1 MYDYIRI
8 SCAVPKVKVADT
20 EFNISQIAAFFD
32 EATKENCD
40 AVLFPELC
48 ITGCTCGDLF
58 RDSTLQRAATK
69 ALEAF
74 VNHTK
79 GQGTLAVIGV
89 PLSYNGRLYDCAVA
103 VCNGKV
109 VAVIPKSYP
118 LTGERR
124 HFIGAELDT
133 VEVELSSLGLR
144 FTGTVPFGA
153 DIIITHRGVRFGIE
167 IGSDAFS
174 PLSPASSLCLAGA
187 EVILNPSARYAV
199 VGQYKKDESIL
210 SAFASNAK
218 CAYCYA
224 NAGPDESTTDYVFSG
239 SSYIIPYG
247 KSTLCCK
254 DKVDT
259 ECYMHSA
266 DIDVGMIRA
275 DRARTDF
282 YSDNGMDA
290 VFVSTEFTE
299 ESSSSGES
307 DCVSPSP
314 FRDCNED
321 PVNYLSQIF
330 SMQTAGLKKR
340 MSVAGSKLVIGV
352 SGGLDSTLALLV
364 CAEALKEIKKPST
377 DLIAVTMP
385 CFGTTDRTYNNAL
398 MLIDALGATKMC
410 VNIKD
415 SCLQHFEDIGH
426 DANKHDVTY
435 ENAQAR
441 ERTQVLMDIANE
453 VGGFV
458 VGTGDLSELVL
469 GWCTYNAD
477 HMSMYGVNG
486 GIPKTLVREVVKFLV
501 EQSFFKEAN
510 DILRDI
516 LDTPIS
522 PELLPPDEV
531 GNIAQKTEDLV
542 GPYELHDFFIYYVLR
557 YGFSPAKVHFLAC
570 KAFDSVY
577 TSEYILK
584 WLKVFYRRF
593 FTQQFK
599 RSCLPD
605 GVKIC
610 SVGISPRG
618 DLVMPS
624 DASYNVWLKE
634 LENL

>member
-1 MYDYIRI
+1 MFDYIRAA
-8 SCAVPKVKVADT
+8 CAVPSLKVADT
-20 EFNISQIAAFFD
+20 EYNLTQLIKAFD
-32 EATKENCD
+32 EAVDENCD
-40 AVLFPELC
+40 TVLFPELC
-48 ITGCTCGDLF
+48 ITGYTCGDLF
-58 RDSTLQRAATK
+58 FDSALKKAACK

-74 VNHTK
+74 VGHTK
-79 GQGTLAVIGV
+79 GKSTLAVVGL
-89 PLSYNGRLYDCAVA
+89 PLSYNGRLYDCTVA
-103 VCNGKV
+103 VCNGRIV
-109 VAVIPKSYP
+109 GIVPKSYP
-118 LTGERR
+118 LTSERR
-124 HFIGAELDT
+124 HFVGAELDT
-133 VEVELSSLGLR
+133 VEVELSSLGLK
-144 FTGTVPFGA
+144 FTETVPFGA

-199 VGQYKKDESIL
+199 VGQCKKDESIL

-224 NAGPDESTTDYVFSG
+224 NAGTDESTTDYVFSG
-239 SSYIIPYG
+239 NTAIYRYGDYPRISGVLMEYNYSIYGYIDIG
-247 KSTLCCK
+247 K
-254 DKVDT
+254 
-259 ECYMHSA
+259 
-266 DIDVGMIRA
+266 IRA
-275 DRARTDF
+275 DRAKTDF
-282 YSDNGMDA
+282 YTDCGLDS
-290 VFVSTEFTE
+290 VFVSTGIPEDTLSKIE
-299 ESSSSGES
+299 LAY
-307 DCVSPSP
+307 VSPAP
-314 FRDCNED
+314 FSYYNNIPENCEHIFAM
-321 PVNYLSQIF
+321 QI
-330 SMQTAGLKKR
+330 AGLKKR

-364 CAEALKEIKKPST
+364 CAEALRELKKPST

-398 MLIDALGATKMC
+398 KLIDALGATKMC
-410 VNIKD
+410 VDIKD
-415 SCLQHFEDIGH
+415 SCLQHFKDIGH
-426 DANKHDVTY
+426 DVDKHDVTY

-477 HMSMYGVNG
+477 HMSMYGVNSG
-486 GIPKTLVREVVKFLV
+486 VPKTLVREVVKYLV
-501 EQSFFKEAN
+501 EQNFFKEAS
-510 DILRDI
+510 DVLCDI

-570 KAFDSVY
+570 KAFENVY
-577 TSEYILK
+577 TSDYILK

-610 SVGISPRG
+610 DVGVSPRG

-624 DASYNVWLKE
+624 DASYNIWLKE